1 MFADTDKYKLME
13 AFDKDWNAALPYTV
27 LIGPGGQYLYKVQG
41 SLDPLELKRTI
52 VKALKDDRPKR

>member
-1 MFADTDKYKLME
+1 
-13 AFDKDWNAALPYTV
+13 V
-27 LIGPGGQYLYKVQG
+27 LIGPGGEYLYKVQG